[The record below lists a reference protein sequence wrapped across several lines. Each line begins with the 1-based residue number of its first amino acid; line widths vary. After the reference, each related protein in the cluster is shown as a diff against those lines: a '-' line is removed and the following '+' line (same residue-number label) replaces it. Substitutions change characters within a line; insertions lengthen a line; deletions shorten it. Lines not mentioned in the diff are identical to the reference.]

1 MSKNICI
8 YHANCADGFTA
19 AWAARTHL
27 GDKAQY
33 IPASY
38 GDTPPDVTGADVTIV
53 DFSYKRPVLEEMAE
67 AAQSILVLDHHESA
81 ERELFGLPL
90 AAPTIDQHELAPR
103 ISAIFDMN
111 RSGAQLAWDFFRP
124 GYGPKRPALI
134 DYVADRD
141 LWRFD
146 LPSSRAINE
155 AIGNLTFDFDGWSDL
170 SIDMQDF
177 SYRASLARTGA
188 NLLARTFNDI
198 NQIIGLTARDMR
210 IGGHVVKVANCPKRL
225 ASDVAG
231 ELSHAG
237 AFGACYYDGPKG
249 RVFSLRQRSDG
260 IAVNAIAE
268 LYGGGGHPKAA
279 GFTMPIGWEGENS
292 LSSIKIPHRGPIAMG
307 EKIL

>member
-1 MSKNICI
+1 MTFN
-8 YHANCADGFTA
+8 N
-19 AWAARTHL
+19 
-27 GDKAQY
+27 
-33 IPASY
+33 
-38 GDTPPDVTGADVTIV
+38 
-53 DFSYKRPVLEEMAE
+53 FSYKRPVLEEMAKT
-67 AAQSILVLDHHESA
+67 ARSILVLDHHESA
-81 ERELFGLPL
+81 ERELAGFPFAKNVDDYHFG
-90 AAPTIDQHELAPR
+90 AGITAQ
-103 ISAIFDMN
+103 FDMS

-124 GYGPKRPALI
+124 GYGPRRPALI

-141 LWRFD
+141 LWRFE
-146 LPSSRAINE
+146 LPSSREINE
-155 AIGNLTFDFDGWSDL
+155 AINNLTFDFDVWSDL

-177 SYRASLARTGA
+177 SYRSSLARSGA
-188 NLLARTFNDI
+188 DLMKRTFSDVT
-198 NQIIGLTARDMR
+198 QIISLTERDMR

-260 IAVNAIAE
+260 IPVNAIAE

-279 GFTMPIGWEGENS
+279 GFTMPIGWEGDNS
-292 LSSIKIPHRGPIAMG
+292 LSSIKIPHRGPIALS

>member
-1 MSKNICI
+1 MSKKICI

-27 GDKAQY
+27 GETAQY

-67 AAQSILVLDHHESA
+67 AAQSILILDHHESA

-90 AAPTIDQHELAPR
+90 AAPTVDQHELAPR
-103 ISAIFDMN
+103 ISAIFDMS

-124 GYGPKRPALI
+124 GFGPKRPALI

-146 LPSSRAINE
+146 LPMSREINE
-155 AIGNLTFDFDGWSDL
+155 AIGVLDFDFDTWSDL
-170 SIDMQDF
+170 SVYMQVQ
-177 SYRASLARTGA
+177 SHLSSLARSGA
-188 NLLARTFNDI
+188 DLMKRTSRDVT
-198 NQIIGLTARDMR
+198 QIINLTARDMR

-237 AFGACYYDGPKG
+237 AFGACYYDGPSG

-279 GFTMPIGWEGENS
+279 GFTMPIGWEGDNS
-292 LSSIKIPHRGPIAMG
+292 LSSIKIPHRGEIALA

>member
-1 MSKNICI
+1 MSRDICI

-19 AWAARTHL
+19 AWAVRTSL
-27 GDKAQY
+27 GESAKY

-53 DFSYKRPVLEEMAE
+53 DFSYKRSVLEGMAKT
-67 AAQSILVLDHHESA
+67 ARSILVLDHHESA
-81 ERELFGLPL
+81 ERELAGYPFAKSVEDYNLRAGIT
-90 AAPTIDQHELAPR
+90 AQ
-103 ISAIFDMN
+103 FDMS

-124 GYGPKRPALI
+124 GFGPKRPALI

-141 LWRFD
+141 LWRFE
-146 LPSSRAINE
+146 LPSSREINE
-155 AIGNLTFDFDGWSDL
+155 AIGNLDFDFDVWSDL
-170 SIDMQDF
+170 SVNMQVQ
-177 SYRASLARTGA
+177 SHLSSLARSGA
-188 NLLARTFNDI
+188 DLMRRTFNDVT
-198 NQIIGLTARDMR
+198 QVLSLTARDMR

-237 AFGACYYDGPKG
+237 AFGACYYDGPNG

-279 GFTMPIGWEGENS
+279 GFTMPIGWEGDNS
-292 LSSIKIPHRGPIAMG
+292 LSSIKIPHRGEIAMG